1 MPSYTQV
8 ILIVYNLLV
17 VMKVFI
23 MIVSTLIRSG
33 SELNYFEVGWQ
44 KKCVDLLVLSSH
56 VVLKLAAAGLVD
68 LAG

>member
-1 MPSYTQV
+1 MIV
-8 ILIVYNLLV
+8 I
-17 VMKVFI
+17 I
-23 MIVSTLIRSG
+23 MIVSTVIRSG